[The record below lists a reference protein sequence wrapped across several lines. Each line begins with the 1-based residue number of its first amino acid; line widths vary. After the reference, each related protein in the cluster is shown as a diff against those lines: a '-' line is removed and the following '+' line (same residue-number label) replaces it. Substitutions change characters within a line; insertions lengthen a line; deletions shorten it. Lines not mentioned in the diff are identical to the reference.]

1 MKLRYKLVILLVA
14 VLISFIGF
22 NLIASP
28 LARQMHKGNGS
39 GFDVVAKVVDVRA
52 ADCC

>member
-1 MKLRYKLVILLVA
+1 MKLRYRLIIVLVA
-14 VLISFIGF
+14 LLISFIGF

-28 LARQMHKGNGS
+28 LASQMHKGHGS
-39 GFDVVAKVVDVRA
+39 GFSVVAKVVDVRV